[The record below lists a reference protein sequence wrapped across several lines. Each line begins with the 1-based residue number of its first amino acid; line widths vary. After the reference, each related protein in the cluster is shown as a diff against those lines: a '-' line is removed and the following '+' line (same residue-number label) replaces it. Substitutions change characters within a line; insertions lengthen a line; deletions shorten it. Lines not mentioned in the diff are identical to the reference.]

1 MNDRVRQLELKLLAL
16 KQHNDELVE
25 VDSYERW
32 GPKGADAA
40 EVQQYVQRGRVADEG
55 RTRVVAEL
63 TAELSALKTSAP
75 EVIATWAAG
84 HLTLLGELRASYEA
98 DPRLRVLVPR
108 VDDEVKAWREV
119 LDGERLFVEPWRTGV
134 SLDPRRRAEVFGA

>member
-1 MNDRVRQLELKLLAL
+1 MDDRVRQLELKLLAL

-25 VDSYERW
+25 VDAYERW
-32 GPKGADAA
+32 GRADDAR
-40 EVQQYVQRGRVADEG
+40 EVQHYAERARIAEAGRARMVA
-55 RTRVVAEL
+55 AL
-63 TAELSALKTSAP
+63 TAELESLKASAP
-75 EVIATWAAG
+75 EVITTWAAG
-84 HLTLLGELRASYEA
+84 HLALLGELRASYES

-119 LDGERLFVEPWRTGV
+119 LDGKRLYVEPWRTGV